1 MQTWSFRG
9 SGEPAWV
16 IASSNACE
24 RLGPDPRR
32 ALGPAAIRAA
42 STGRTH
48 DRTRPMLH
56 RRKKALVNQAP
67 STHDPKRTSGSIPC
81 CGCEAGS
88 ALFKALGLAGTIRL
102 LLSQGTDM
110 RRRDFLKALSGAAMA
125 PLVWPN
131 DALAQQARPSTT
143 IGFLGATT
151 PTIWSANVT
160 AFQNRL
166 RELDW
171 IDGRNVSIE
180 YRWAQGR
187 DDRYAEFASE
197 FVQRKVDIIVTAG
210 TTAVI
215 ALKKATSAIPIVFAA
230 AGDPVRTGLVSSL
243 SRPGGN
249 VTGLS
254 NLQTDLGGRRLSLL
268 REIQPNVKR
277 VAVLGNVDSPLIAL
291 EMEGVKEDG
300 ARLGLETFKLHVTK
314 AEEIVPAI
322 QSLKGVADALYIC
335 SDPFLTTY
343 RVRINTLAIAQKLP
357 TVNAFREYVVAGGLL
372 SYGPNFPDLF
382 RRSADYVDKILR
394 GAKPADIPVEQPVK
408 FDLVINNTTATAIG
422 LTIPEQF
429 LMRADEV
436 IE

>member
-1 MQTWSFRG
+1 
-9 SGEPAWV
+9 
-16 IASSNACE
+16 
-24 RLGPDPRR
+24 
-32 ALGPAAIRAA
+32 
-42 STGRTH
+42 
-48 DRTRPMLH
+48 
-56 RRKKALVNQAP
+56 
-67 STHDPKRTSGSIPC
+67 
-81 CGCEAGS
+81 
-88 ALFKALGLAGTIRL
+88 
-102 LLSQGTDM
+102 
-110 RRRDFLKALSGAAMA
+110 MA

-291 EMEGVKEDG
+291 EMEAVKDEG
-300 ARLGLETFKLHVTK
+300 ARLGLETFNLHVAK

-335 SDPFLTTY
+335 SDPFLTTH

-408 FDLVINNTTATAIG
+408 FDLVINNRTATAIG

-429 LMRADEV
+429 LIRADEV

>member
-1 MQTWSFRG
+1 
-9 SGEPAWV
+9 
-16 IASSNACE
+16 
-24 RLGPDPRR
+24 
-32 ALGPAAIRAA
+32 
-42 STGRTH
+42 
-48 DRTRPMLH
+48 
-56 RRKKALVNQAP
+56 
-67 STHDPKRTSGSIPC
+67 
-81 CGCEAGS
+81 
-88 ALFKALGLAGTIRL
+88 
-102 LLSQGTDM
+102 M

-131 DALAQQARPSTT
+131 DTLAQQARPSTT

-197 FVQRKVDIIVTAG
+197 FVQRKVNIIVTAG

-322 QSLKGVADALYIC
+322 QSLKGVADALYVC
-335 SDPFLTTY
+335 SDPFLTTH

>member
-1 MQTWSFRG
+1 
-9 SGEPAWV
+9 
-16 IASSNACE
+16 
-24 RLGPDPRR
+24 
-32 ALGPAAIRAA
+32 
-42 STGRTH
+42 
-48 DRTRPMLH
+48 
-56 RRKKALVNQAP
+56 
-67 STHDPKRTSGSIPC
+67 
-81 CGCEAGS
+81 
-88 ALFKALGLAGTIRL
+88 
-102 LLSQGTDM
+102 M

-215 ALKKATSAIPIVFAA
+215 ALKNATSAIPIVFAA

-335 SDPFLTTY
+335 SDPFLTTH

-408 FDLVINNTTATAIG
+408 FDLVINNTTAIAIG

>member
-1 MQTWSFRG
+1 
-9 SGEPAWV
+9 
-16 IASSNACE
+16 
-24 RLGPDPRR
+24 
-32 ALGPAAIRAA
+32 
-42 STGRTH
+42 
-48 DRTRPMLH
+48 
-56 RRKKALVNQAP
+56 
-67 STHDPKRTSGSIPC
+67 
-81 CGCEAGS
+81 
-88 ALFKALGLAGTIRL
+88 
-102 LLSQGTDM
+102 M

-131 DALAQQARPSTT
+131 DALAQQVRPSKT
-143 IGFLGATT
+143 IGFLGAAT

-254 NLQTDLGGRRLSLL
+254 NMQTDLGGRRLSLL

-277 VAVLGNVDSPLIAL
+277 VAVFGNVDSPLIAL

-300 ARLGLETFKLHVTK
+300 AKLGLETFKLHVTK

-335 SDPFLTTY
+335 SDPFLTTH

-408 FDLVINNTTATAIG
+408 FDLVINNTTAIAIG

>member
-1 MQTWSFRG
+1 
-9 SGEPAWV
+9 
-16 IASSNACE
+16 
-24 RLGPDPRR
+24 
-32 ALGPAAIRAA
+32 
-42 STGRTH
+42 
-48 DRTRPMLH
+48 
-56 RRKKALVNQAP
+56 
-67 STHDPKRTSGSIPC
+67 
-81 CGCEAGS
+81 
-88 ALFKALGLAGTIRL
+88 
-102 LLSQGTDM
+102 M
-110 RRRDFLKALSGAAMA
+110 RRRDFLRTLSGVAMA
-125 PLVWPN
+125 PLAWPD
-131 DALAQQARPSTT
+131 DALSQQARPSTT

-187 DDRYAEFASE
+187 DDRYAEYASE
-197 FVQRKVDIIVTAG
+197 FAQRKVDIIVTAG

-243 SRPGGN
+243 ARPGGN

-300 ARLGLETFKLHVTK
+300 ARLGLETFKLQVTK

-322 QSLKGVADALYIC
+322 QALNGVADALYIC
-335 SDPFLTTY
+335 SDPFLTTH

-408 FDLVINNTTATAIG
+408 FDLVINNTTAKAIG

-429 LMRADEV
+429 LMRANEV

>member
-1 MQTWSFRG
+1 MMHLVR
-9 SGEPAWV
+9 
-16 IASSNACE
+16 
-24 RLGPDPRR
+24 RR
-32 ALGPAAIRAA
+32 A
-42 STGRTH
+42 
-48 DRTRPMLH
+48 
-56 RRKKALVNQAP
+56 
-67 STHDPKRTSGSIPC
+67 
-81 CGCEAGS
+81 
-88 ALFKALGLAGTIRL
+88 
-102 LLSQGTDM
+102 
-110 RRRDFLKALSGAAMA
+110 
-125 PLVWPN
+125 
-131 DALAQQARPSTT
+131 PSTT

-277 VAVLGNVDSPLIAL
+277 VAVLGNFDSPLIAL

-335 SDPFLTTY
+335 SDPFLTTH

-357 TVNAFREYVVAGGLL
+357 TINAFREYVVAGGLL

-408 FDLVINNTTATAIG
+408 FDLVINNTTAIAIG

-429 LMRADEV
+429 LMRANEV

>member
-1 MQTWSFRG
+1 
-9 SGEPAWV
+9 
-16 IASSNACE
+16 
-24 RLGPDPRR
+24 
-32 ALGPAAIRAA
+32 
-42 STGRTH
+42 
-48 DRTRPMLH
+48 
-56 RRKKALVNQAP
+56 
-67 STHDPKRTSGSIPC
+67 
-81 CGCEAGS
+81 
-88 ALFKALGLAGTIRL
+88 
-102 LLSQGTDM
+102 M

-277 VAVLGNVDSPLIAL
+277 VAVLGNFDNPLIAL

-335 SDPFLTTY
+335 SDPFLTTH

-382 RRSADYVDKILR
+382 RRSVDYVDKILR

-408 FDLVINNTTATAIG
+408 FDLVINNTTAIAIG

-429 LMRADEV
+429 LMRANEV

>member
-1 MQTWSFRG
+1 
-9 SGEPAWV
+9 
-16 IASSNACE
+16 
-24 RLGPDPRR
+24 
-32 ALGPAAIRAA
+32 
-42 STGRTH
+42 
-48 DRTRPMLH
+48 
-56 RRKKALVNQAP
+56 
-67 STHDPKRTSGSIPC
+67 
-81 CGCEAGS
+81 
-88 ALFKALGLAGTIRL
+88 
-102 LLSQGTDM
+102 M

-335 SDPFLTTY
+335 SDPFLTTH

-372 SYGPNFPDLF
+372 SYGLNFPDLF

-408 FDLVINNTTATAIG
+408 FDLVINNTTAIAIG